1 MVSVLAFIS
10 GVIRWGSSLTGP
22 TESWAATKTGNT
34 NGIAA
39 SNRFMG
45 YSVFGSCSTVWD
57 TRRERPDVLDGPPGA
72 SGSVHLVRS
81 RARPTK
87 FLKHRVTNHD
97 RRIDRTHQRRINR
110 LRCRRCRRTD
120 ARKFTGFQGRC
131 SHASGEPHRAPLGT
145 IPLTRSDRTFG

>member
-10 GVIRWGSSLTGP
+10 GVIRGGASLTGP

-57 TRRERPDVLDGPPGA
+57 TCRERPDVLGGPPEG

-87 FLKHRVTNHD
+87 FLNPD
-97 RRIDRTHQRRINR
+97 FPDEPLILAQN
-110 LRCRRCRRTD
+110 LRKEPWFSWVF
-120 ARKFTGFQGRC
+120 ARFLLF
-131 SHASGEPHRAPLGT
+131 
-145 IPLTRSDRTFG
+145 

>member
-10 GVIRWGSSLTGP
+10 GVIRGGSSLTGP

-57 TRRERPDVLDGPPGA
+57 RRRERLDVLCGPPERGCTTWFA
-72 SGSVHLVRS
+72 ATSNSLFRGRPDLIEHIPSLPPPLAGGTGGSGRFELLRRH
-81 RARPTK
+81 TEKGK
-87 FLKHRVTNHD
+87 F
-97 RRIDRTHQRRINR
+97 
-110 LRCRRCRRTD
+110 
-120 ARKFTGFQGRC
+120 
-131 SHASGEPHRAPLGT
+131 SH
-145 IPLTRSDRTFG
+145 